1 MISFDQDS
9 KNGMEEH
16 DFSVVVGAF
25 PATVDGLVVVF
36 CGPAHAVERPHD
48 EARMRPHCGTATHAH
63 AFLHRSLN
71 PDQS

>member
-16 DFSVVVGAF
+16 DFSVVVVGAF

-36 CGPAHAVERPHD
+36 CEHPQHGQMVFHQ
-48 EARMRPHCGTATHAH
+48 GGKTKTFG
-63 AFLHRSLN
+63 FLS
-71 PDQS
+71 